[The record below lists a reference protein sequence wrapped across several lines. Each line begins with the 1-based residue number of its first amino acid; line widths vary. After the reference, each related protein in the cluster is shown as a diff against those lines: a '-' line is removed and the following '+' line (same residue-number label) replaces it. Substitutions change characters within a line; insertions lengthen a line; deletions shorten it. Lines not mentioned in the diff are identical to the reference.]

1 MHNVWDSYNNLYTDY
16 LTLFK
21 KLNIENINVE
31 VLNKFDQIHAGGI
44 KSTEK
49 LAQKSELDHNQ
60 KILELGGGI
69 AGVARF
75 LEKKYG
81 VNVVNLDLS
90 KSYSYTGKKL
100 TALCKS
106 INKIH
111 FVIADAV
118 CCPLKDNIFDVVW
131 LQHVNM
137 NISNKDHLF
146 SEIRRVL
153 KKSGSLVFHE
163 WFLSYK
169 NAVISFPLIWADK
182 ENYSHLCTF
191 EEFNAIANR
200 YGFDVAFIDNET
212 KPSLSFYEKLLSSK
226 AFKNPIFA
234 GRNSEK
240 IFVNTI
246 KMIVEGKLSVY
257 SGKFTLPTK

>member
-1 MHNVWDSYNNLYTDY
+1 MHNVWDSYTNLYTDY
-16 LTLFK
+16 LSFFK
-21 KLNIENINVE
+21 KLNVENIDVGF
-31 VLNKFDQIHAGGI
+31 LNKFDQIHAGGI

-49 LAQKSELDHNQ
+49 LAQKAELENTQ

-69 AGVARF
+69 GGVARF
-75 LEKKYG
+75 LEERYG

-100 TALCKS
+100 TDLCKTT
-106 INKIH
+106 NKIH

-118 CCPLKDNIFDVVW
+118 YCPLKDNIFDVVW

-153 KKSGSLVFHE
+153 KVSGSLVFHE

-169 NAVISFPLIWADK
+169 SAAISLPLIWADT
-182 ENYSHLCTF
+182 ENYNHLCTF
-191 EEFNAIANR
+191 EEFNLIANR
-200 YGFDVAFIDNET
+200 YGFDVNFIDNET
-212 KPSLSFYEKLLSSK
+212 KLSLAFYKKLLSSM
-226 AFKNPIFA
+226 AFKNPIFV
-234 GRNSEK
+234 GRDSEK
-240 IFVNTI
+240 IFKNTA

-257 SGKFTLPTK
+257 SGKFTLREK